1 MANIVDTA
9 IRDGSFSRL
18 VEAVK
23 AAGLTDTLSGTGPFT
38 VFAPTDEAFNR
49 LSEAEFESLT
59 KDTEKLKSLLTYHVV
74 GSRMM
79 ASDVKSKTSLKTVQ
93 GSDIEIDSRRDRALQ
108 VGGASIVM
116 SDIEADNG
124 VIHAIDRVI
133 MPATV
138 A

>member
-1 MANIVDTA
+1 MAKILDTA
-9 IRDGSFSRL
+9 IRAGSFSRL

-23 AAGLTDTLSGTGPFT
+23 AAGLTDTFSGSGPFT
-38 VFAPTDEAFNR
+38 VFAPTDEAFDR

-74 GSRMM
+74 GGRLM
-79 ASDVKSKTSLKTVQ
+79 ASDIKSETSLKTVQ
-93 GSDIEIDSRRDRALQ
+93 GSDIDINSRRDKALQ
-108 VGGASIVM
+108 VGGAGIVM
-116 SDIEADNG
+116 SDVEADNG

-133 MPATV
+133 MPSTV